1 MGASFNV
8 ENFVI
13 MQHIS
18 FASRNDCKCIFTF
31 DGETIVNIIA
41 AVRYIAF
48 TDRLWQKAKGINRI
62 TFIHILGEIRA
73 KDDYGIQTQLTDFMS
88 QFNAVFR
95 PVFEYQEKEGLLQI
109 LFRSVAINL
118 LMI

>member
-1 MGASFNV
+1 MGTSFNV

-18 FASRNDCKCIFTF
+18 FASGNNCKRVFAF
-31 DGETIVNIIA
+31 DGKSVVNIITT
-41 AVRYIAF
+41 VGYVAF

-62 TFIHILGEIRA
+62 TFIYILGEIRT

-88 QFNAVFR
+88 QLNAVHLTLYLNVKKKK
-95 PVFEYQEKEGLLQI
+95 VFLKFCFEPLQQI
-109 LFRSVAINL
+109 F
-118 LMI
+118 

>member
-1 MGASFNV
+1 
-8 ENFVI
+8 

-88 QFNAVFR
+88 QFTAVHFAL
-95 PVFEYQEKEGLLQI
+95 YLNIKKKEGLLQI